1 MTEMEAT
8 TNRSGGSIET
18 AQRKPWSS
26 PKVIVSTLRDSEAN
40 VTRFTDGSTPFFGP
54 YGS

>member
-1 MTEMEAT
+1 MTEPKTAIPETEA
-8 TNRSGGSIET
+8 
-18 AQRKPWSS
+18 RKPWSEPRLIIS
-26 PKVIVSTLRDSEAN
+26 SMRNTEAH